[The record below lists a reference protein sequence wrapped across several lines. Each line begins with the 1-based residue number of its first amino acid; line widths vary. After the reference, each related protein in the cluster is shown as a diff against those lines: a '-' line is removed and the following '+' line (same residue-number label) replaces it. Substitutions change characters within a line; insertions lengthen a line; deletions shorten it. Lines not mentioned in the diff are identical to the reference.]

1 MASRIKHKRSSVAG
15 KVPLAADLEAGEL
28 ALNTNDGKVYLK
40 KDDNSIFDITNTIF
54 KNDTNVTVSDTG
66 SDGTVSVT
74 ADGSEKVAVT
84 ASQIEL
90 KETTTL
96 ENAKEFQFK
105 ELTASGS
112 NYVGLK
118 APNSLAT
125 NYTLTLPTGTGGTGQ
140 TLSTD
145 GFGNLQWSDPDA
157 FGGNRIYVSNTKGN
171 DANDGIT
178 APVQTVKR
186 ALQIASGYVYSALGA
201 VNGQT
206 VVVVVST
213 GDYTEN
219 NPLIVPDNV
228 TVLGDSLRSCIIR
241 PANANQDM
249 LRVRNGC
256 YFGEFTFRDG
266 LSSGSPAYTWN
277 YAVAFDDPLDTTTSR
292 VGYTYL
298 PSTKPLISQSPYIQN
313 CSIISFLGGNG
324 VLVDGNKVVTPNT
337 PTDPTE
343 VERPVSSPYPEQ
355 GKSMVANA
363 FTMLSFGGTGWRII
377 NDAYSQI
384 VSCFQIFMLN
394 GVYTQSGGYCS
405 ITNSATNFGLYALRA
420 SGYSPNAFAFDRG
433 YIGTTGATGSI
444 QTITAFGWNR
454 PNGPVEEFVIKIYDP
469 TTEADLTDSFKN
481 TLPGFLEVTFNA
493 ATDVSASTNAFTII
507 GHGFNNGDSVIY
519 DSNGGTDINGMFT
532 GDTYFIKYIDADHFT
547 LTFDDSLTKDVEIY
561 AVGVGTQKFRKQD
574 FELFVND
581 VVETHSSFQELTIS
595 GGPFVSFAPGD
606 VIEGQSSG
614 LPNNAYVYS
623 WDSGTSK
630 LTVSVNKV
638 TIGVSQVRNVFLTGG
653 TITKVGSTTV
663 SYSITAT
670 SALTNLYAATFEI
683 APTIV
688 GGQLIDTTNLP
699 GKKIFF
705 HRPSITNSSSH
716 TWEYAGSGIDYN
728 ALPQNG
734 GQTVERYEQY
744 AEYAG
749 RVYTSGTNELGD
761 FKVGDFITAYNRT
774 GNITFRNKVTVDT
787 LDVLRL
793 ALSDIEITG
802 ISTDVD
808 LGENEIGGPSD
819 ARLSTQLATWSY
831 ANNRLGAF
839 IDKSVTTSAIPG
851 SIVQLNS
858 NGQINTDL
866 IPTQRNFTSFI
877 SQGYRSRLS
886 QIDNIPAS
894 DMQAGDI
901 ATENFEQ
908 VELTLNSG
916 LATGFSDGAT
926 VTQAVTGATGILKG
940 DYAAGSTEII
950 VASVYGTFAISF
962 ATGAANTLT
971 IAGTA
976 TGKYPTLVGTED
988 TSSANYF
995 LRGATTSQYLILPN
1009 TGSYTF
1015 TNATISTAIR
1025 YNNVAYLKTTAAHS
1039 LVTGNQVNVDAG
1051 SAAYDATPF
1060 VTVIDSDEFYY
1071 ANTAADTATSATTTA
1086 TATLAGATSATT
1098 MTGSVTAG
1106 ALTGTI
1112 VVGDY
1117 VFDVAGT
1124 IPVGSKVTAVNMSVD
1139 PRTFTIT
1146 FPSASTVAA
1155 TTTAQLK
1162 FFTPIAETGTVRSV
1176 ITAADSL
1183 SQGIFSELRS
1193 GVLLSVNNLGLTGGS
1208 SYVPGIYQRVPL
1220 TNVSGSGSGALAD
1233 ITVSSTGAV
1242 TDVDIIYGGTGY
1254 ASGNV
1259 LSASNSNLGGVGTGF
1274 QITAT
1279 AAERRAYVTIA
1290 GGQLFVATGTAP
1302 DFAEDNN
1309 ATRFNITATDSTTK
1323 TFNAAPTGA
1332 GGSVDYATNYIT
1344 IATHGLT
1351 NGDPVVYDPGV
1362 NAAMGGLTTLN
1373 VYYVKV
1379 VDANTIQLCATFN
1392 VASVAALSLG
1402 PSSTGTHSLIR
1413 YAINTTD
1420 NSILAVSHGLST
1432 GDAVRITGSSL
1443 FSVDSVVITDND
1455 RYFVGS
1461 VTTNSFTLHELR
1473 ADALLSVNGNVTNGA
1488 NITAKGTGTV
1498 TFVDNN
1504 VQINGTVN
1512 TSSSTV
1518 TNWNSLVSTNIDAS
1532 NIISGIIATSRLA
1545 SGAASSDTFLRGD
1558 STWSTAVKS
1567 VAVAAGSPLTALGS
1581 GSSPYY
1587 GNITL
1592 DIIKADSTG
1601 GSGGYSTLGAASF
1614 NTSQF
1619 AVGTGDSI
1627 SAGQVYIKNG
1637 VVDAGTLDTYD
1648 SSYFL
1653 NPNNLTSTVPPN
1665 KGGTGLFN
1673 YAIGDTLYATGPATI
1688 NVLSIGL
1695 ADTVYTST
1703 GTAPQ
1708 WSAGLTLGRNL
1719 NLTGAEVTTASTSAS
1734 SLFDSNTKT
1743 VNIGSA
1749 ATSVAIGASS
1759 ASESLTTN
1767 VKSYTTSGSAST
1779 TVTVSIG
1786 LVASIATVARSTNT
1800 STITTVANHGLTT
1813 GDTVTIVAT
1822 APDSTFNSINAT
1834 VTVTGL
1840 TTFTYANTGTNLG
1853 TTVGNGSVFIGSWG
1867 VALSTSVVAGATSL
1881 VFASVS
1887 NIRVGQAVGGSAS
1900 IPAGTYVSGIS
1911 GTTVYLSASLTNV
1924 ILSTTAII
1932 FTETPRSLG
1941 LKTGDQITIASSGV
1955 TNLDGTWPITGAVL
1969 SSTAFSITT
1978 ALSVTATNAARVGTI
1993 VKTNTLLLRNRTVTF
2008 GGSEASGSPV
2018 AATLKGEN
2026 AVGTNISTGNFTITP
2041 GLATGTG
2048 TSGSFIVSTGT
2059 TGSSGAVTQTATARL
2074 TIAPGGQATFANDVV
2089 VTGDL
2094 AVNGGDITTSA
2105 TTFNLL
2111 NTTATTVNAFG
2122 AGTTVSIGAATGTT
2136 TINNANTVV
2145 TGDLAVN
2152 GADITTTAT
2161 GTATVFNTNA
2171 TTVNFAGA
2179 GTTVTIGAATGTTT
2193 VNNALVVKQSI
2204 QTTAEVTGI
2213 TTTATAVDSWAV
2225 ATYRTAKYVLQVTC
2239 TAGTNVSSYQSSEIL
2254 VIHNGT
2260 TATMAEYAVIK
2271 TGSNELAT
2279 FTVDINGGNVRLLA
2293 VAGAGD
2299 TITVK
2304 VQRMAMTV

>member
-15 KVPLAADLEAGEL
+15 RIPVAADLEAGEL

-40 KDDNSIFDITNTIF
+40 KDDSSILDITSTIF
-54 KNDTNVTVSDTG
+54 KNDTSVVVTDTG

-74 ADGSEKVAVT
+74 VDGDEKLRINAAQV
-84 ASQIEL
+84 QL
-90 KETTTL
+90 KEVTTI
-96 ENAKEFQFK
+96 EDANPIQFK

-112 NYVGLK
+112 NYVGIK
-118 APNSLAT
+118 APDSLAT
-125 NYTLTLPTGTGGTGQ
+125 NYTLTLPVGTGGTGQ
-140 TLSTD
+140 TLSSD

-186 ALQIASGYVYSALGA
+186 ALQLASSYVYSSLGA

-206 VVVVVST
+206 VVVLVST
-213 GDYTEN
+213 GDYTED
-219 NPLIVPDNV
+219 NPIIVPDNV

-277 YAVAFDDPLDTTTSR
+277 YAVSFDDPFDTTVSR

-298 PSTKPLISQSPYIQN
+298 PSTKPLITQSPYIQN

-343 VERPVSSPYPEQ
+343 VERPVATPYPEQ

-405 ITNSATNFGLYALRA
+405 ITNSATNFGLYSLRA
-420 SGYSPNAFAFDRG
+420 SGYSPSAFSFDRG
-433 YIGTTGATGSI
+433 YIGNTGATGSI

-454 PNGPVEEFVIKIYDP
+454 PNGPVEEFVIRIYDP
-469 TTEADLTDSFKN
+469 ITEADLTDSFKN
-481 TLPGFLEVTFNA
+481 TLPGFLEVTFDA
-493 ATDVSASTNAFTII
+493 ATDVSAVTNAFTII

-519 DSNGGTDINGMFT
+519 DSDGGTDINGMFT
-532 GDTYFIKYIDADHFT
+532 GDTYFIKYIDADNFT

-561 AVGVGTQKFRKQD
+561 AAGVGTQKFRKQD
-574 FELFVND
+574 FEMYVND
-581 VVETHSSFQELTIS
+581 VVETHSTFQELTIS

-606 VIEGQSSG
+606 VIEGQSGG

-623 WDSGTSK
+623 WDSGTNK
-630 LTVSVNKV
+630 LTVAVNKV
-638 TIGVSQVRNVFLTGG
+638 TIGVSQIRNVFLTGG

-663 SYSITAT
+663 SYSITGT
-670 SALTNLYAATFEI
+670 SALTTLHAATFEI

-688 GGQLIDTTNLP
+688 GGQLIDTANLA

-716 TWEYAGSGIDYN
+716 TWEYAGSGTDYN

-744 AEYAG
+744 AENAG
-749 RVYTSGTNELGD
+749 RVYSSGTNELGD

-808 LGENEIGGPSD
+808 LGENEIGGPSN
-819 ARLSTQLATWSY
+819 ARLSTQLSTWSY

-866 IPTQRNFTSFI
+866 IPTQRNFTSFV
-877 SQGYRSRLS
+877 SQGYRSRLT
-886 QIDNIPAS
+886 QVDNIPAN

-908 VELTLNSG
+908 VELTLNGG
-916 LATGFSDGAT
+916 LPSSANDGET
-926 VTQAVTGATGILKG
+926 VVQAVTGATGIVKG
-940 DYAAGSTEII
+940 DYASGSTEII
-950 VASVYGTFAISF
+950 VASIYGTFTTSF

-971 IAGTA
+971 IGGVA
-976 TGKYPTLVGTED
+976 TTRYPTLVGTED

-995 LRGATTSQYLILPN
+995 LRGATTSQFLILPSS
-1009 TGSYTF
+1009 GSYTF
-1015 TNATISTAIR
+1015 TNASISSVIR
-1025 YNNVAYLKTTAAHS
+1025 YNNVAYLKTSASHNLA
-1039 LVTGNQVNVDAG
+1039 TGNQVSIDAG
-1051 SAAYDATPF
+1051 SASYDAIPF

-1086 TATLAGATSATT
+1086 TASLAGASSATT
-1098 MTGSVTAG
+1098 MTGSVSSA

-1112 VVGDY
+1112 VLGDY
-1117 VFDVAGT
+1117 IFDVAGT
-1124 IPVGSKVTAVNMSVD
+1124 IPVGSKITAVNMSVD
-1139 PRTFTIT
+1139 PRTFTVT
-1146 FPSASTVAA
+1146 FPTASTVAS

-1183 SQGIFSELRS
+1183 SQGIFTELRS

-1220 TNVSGSGSGALAD
+1220 TNISGSGSGALAD
-1233 ITVSSTGAV
+1233 ISVSSTGAV
-1242 TDVDIIYGGTGY
+1242 TDVDIVYGGTGY
-1254 ASGNV
+1254 ATGNI

-1302 DFAEDNN
+1302 DFAEDNT
-1309 ATRFNITATDSTTK
+1309 ATRFDITATDSTTK
-1323 TFNAAPTGA
+1323 TFNAAPTGSS
-1332 GGSVDYATNYIT
+1332 GDVDYATNYIT
-1344 IATHGLT
+1344 ISTHGLT
-1351 NGDPVVYDPGV
+1351 NGDPVIYDPGV

-1373 VYYVKV
+1373 CYYVKV
-1379 VDANTIQLCATFN
+1379 VDANTIQLCATYN
-1392 VASVAALSLG
+1392 VASVAALALG

-1413 YAINTTD
+1413 YSINTTD
-1420 NSILAVSHGLST
+1420 NSILAVGHGLST
-1432 GDAVRITGSSL
+1432 GDAVRITGLNL
-1443 FSVDSVVITDND
+1443 FSVDSVVVTDNV

-1473 ADALLSVNGNVTNGA
+1473 ADALLSVGGNVTNGSD
-1488 NITAKGTGTV
+1488 ITAKGTGTV

-1512 TSSSTV
+1512 TSSSVV

-1545 SGAASSDTFLRGD
+1545 SGSASSDTFLRGD
-1558 STWSTAVKS
+1558 STWATAVKS
-1567 VAVAAGSPLTALGS
+1567 VAVAAGSPITALGS

-1601 GSGGYSTLGAASF
+1601 GAGGYSTLGAASF

-1673 YAIGDTLYATGPATI
+1673 YAVGDTIYATGPATI
-1688 NVLSIGL
+1688 NVLGIGL

-1708 WSAGLTLGRNL
+1708 WSSGLSLGKSL
-1719 NLTGAEVTTASTSAS
+1719 SLTGAEITTSSTSTS

-1743 VNIGSA
+1743 VNIGASA
-1749 ATSVAIGASS
+1749 SSVAIGLSS
-1759 ASESLTTN
+1759 ASESLTAN
-1767 VKSYTTSGSAST
+1767 VKSYTTSGTAST
-1779 TVTVSIG
+1779 TVTVTVG
-1786 LVASIATVARSTNT
+1786 LTAAIATVSRTTSV
-1800 STITTVANHGLTT
+1800 STITTTANHGLTT

-1822 APDSTFNSINAT
+1822 APDSTFNTINAA

-1840 TTFTYANTGTNLG
+1840 TTFTYNNTGTNLG
-1853 TTVGNGSVFIGSWG
+1853 TTIGNGSVFVGSWG
-1867 VALSTSVVAGATSL
+1867 VALSTSVIAGATSL
-1881 VFASVS
+1881 TFASVS
-1887 NIRVGQAVGGSAS
+1887 NIRVGQVVSGSAS
-1900 IPAGTYVSGIS
+1900 IPAGTYVNGIS
-1911 GTTVYLSASLTNV
+1911 GTTVYLSNSLTNV

-1955 TNLDGTWPITGAVL
+1955 TNLDGTWPITGATL

-1978 ALSVTATNAARVGTI
+1978 NSTVTATNTARAGTI
-1993 VKTNTLLLRNRTVTF
+1993 VKVNTLLLRNRTVTL
-2008 GGSEASGSPV
+2008 GGSEASATPA

-2026 AVGTNISTGNFTITP
+2026 GVGTNISAGNFTITP
-2041 GLATGTG
+2041 GLATGNG
-2048 TSGSFIVSTGT
+2048 ASGSFIVSTGT
-2059 TGSSGAVTQTATARL
+2059 AGSSGASTQSATTRL
-2074 TIAPGGQATFANDVV
+2074 TIAPGGQATFANDVIV
-2089 VTGDL
+2089 TGDVAVNGGNITTSATTFNLINANATTVNFASAGTAITIGATTGTTTIRNATTSLTGDL

-2105 TTFNLL
+2105 TTATVF
-2111 NTTATTVNAFG
+2111 NTTATTVNVFG
-2122 AGTTVSIGAATGTT
+2122 AGTAISIGASTGTT
-2136 TINNANTVV
+2136 TINNA
-2145 TGDLAVN
+2145 
-2152 GADITTTAT
+2152 
-2161 GTATVFNTNA
+2161 
-2171 TTVNFAGA
+2171 
-2179 GTTVTIGAATGTTT
+2179 
-2193 VNNALVVKQSI
+2193 LVVKDSI
-2204 QTTAEVTGI
+2204 RTTAEVAGI
-2213 TTTATAVDSWAV
+2213 TTTATAIDAWAL
-2225 ATYRTAKYVLQVTC
+2225 ASYRSAKYMLQVTC
-2239 TAGTNVSSYQSSEIL
+2239 TSGADASTYQASEIL

-2260 TATMAEYAVIK
+2260 VATMTEYGVVK

-2279 FTVDINGGNVRLLA
+2279 FTVDINGANVRLLA
-2293 VAGAGD
+2293 TAGAGN
-2299 TITVK
+2299 TIKVK
-2304 VQRMAMTV
+2304 VERVALTV